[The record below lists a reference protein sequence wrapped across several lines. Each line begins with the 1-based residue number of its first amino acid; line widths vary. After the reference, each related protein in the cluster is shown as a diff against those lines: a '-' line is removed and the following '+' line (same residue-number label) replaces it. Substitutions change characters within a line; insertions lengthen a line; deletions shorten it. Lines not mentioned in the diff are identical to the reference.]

1 MNIKFYVP
9 KEEVIPTR
17 LRLMVDRKQ
26 VDYKRVDNEFAYDFQ
41 FYDTEAALEFAKT
54 KKELIVFSG
63 KRTSVNLN
71 QKQLLAIA
79 KQMEELGWFD
89 EKMEVEE

>member
-1 MNIKFYVP
+1 MNAEEMF
-9 KEEVIPTR
+9 KECG
-17 LRLMVDRKQ
+17 
-26 VDYKRVDNEFAYDFQ
+26 YKCFKYSNYTLYEH
-41 FYDTEAALEFAKT
+41 DTEAALEFAKT

>member
-17 LRLMVDRKQ
+17 LRLMVDGKQ
-26 VDYKRVDNEFAYDFQ
+26 VDYKRVDNELAYDFQ
-41 FYDTEAALEFAKT
+41 FYDTEAALEFTKT

-79 KQMEELGWFD
+79 KQMEKLGWLD
-89 EKMEVEE
+89 